1 MANVNV
7 AIRITS
13 NYRGG
18 PGFRKADRDVK
29 KFRTNV
35 GRAANSVR
43 AFQFVLAGVALST
56 ISIWGKKIISVVAD
70 LQLLQIRLNNVEGSA
85 KAGAKQ
91 FQSLFQKFKTA
102 PFEIDKVIDGFVRLR
117 AAGIATGLATETM
130 ENLVDAVAAFGGTSQ
145 ELQRATIGFQQVAG
159 KGVLSMEELRQQIG
173 EAVPAAMVVMS
184 RAAGITVGQFVEK
197 VKNGMISA
205 TEAFEFFNQGAKEAF
220 GGFAQS
226 LRFTITGALQGLKSE
241 VRLELHDL
249 FNIRT
254 DATARI
260 TAFIIILTER
270 IGAFIKSLDQDS
282 VNSFWRSFEGIAAL
296 VEGVVRALAT
306 LVLILGKLF
315 GLAGEA
321 AGVFGGQVL
330 LFGIIGSML
339 FGRGPTFIVAG
350 IALIANELGLF
361 SKLVENKRKIAAG
374 KNPGGVT
381 GFILGI
387 TGGRQGRLDAG
398 LAQMRPGE
406 HRDIGGGIT
415 EFHRQAAGEVDNTAR
430 ALSDVDKLAKTV
442 QEELNKIEF
451 KGVLAGILGLGA
463 GVAKLTE
470 NMLKLRDNTAR
481 AADAFGV
488 PWIAKLDRM
497 EKSAKALI
505 KPLAEMQEKLEEDFR
520 GRGKDIRDNEALS
533 IEQKAEALTKLS
545 FRFDEATASG
555 KELDGR
561 LAEINAN
568 VATYKQLSADK
579 SFREMAIALA
589 EMTVR
594 ANTATGSMDQLG
606 IDLSKANVE
615 SLQATAKLDGLIVS
629 LTALADQ
636 DARFKGI
643 LAGMIALRAREAAVA
658 KANADQ
664 IRKTQELTL
673 KGLRLETA
681 VLRARSAEQIRVLKL
696 ENSFGIEN
704 LLNSQ
709 LQNEVLAR
717 KAEFR
722 ARLLSI
728 QQEMLRIEQEL
739 NILVLS
745 PERRAELEN
754 QLEIYRKLK
763 GAIEDVAATVTEANL
778 AEQQLWQNLAQIIEN
793 GVGNALEGLITKTKT
808 LKEAML
814 DMWRSAIREV
824 SRYIIKLLIAKAI
837 KFAIGLF
844 AGGVTGGGVTPLT
857 ELPHGNPFAKG
868 GGFKGKVKT
877 FAHGDILRGPTLFGL
892 AGEAGTEAIM
902 PLSRGPGG
910 KLGVNASGAGGDT
923 FNITIQALDTQTGA
937 EFLMKNMDVITAG
950 LTHETSLN
958 RGFRRGVS

>member
-29 KFRTNV
+29 KFRKNV

-56 ISIWGKKIISVVAD
+56 ISIWGKKIVSVVAD

-260 TAFIIILTER
+260 TAFIKILTDR
-270 IGAFIKSLDQDS
+270 IGAFIKSLDQDT
-282 VNSFWRSFEGIAAL
+282 VNKFWQSFEGIAAL
-296 VEGVVRALAT
+296 VEGVVGALAKII
-306 LVLILGKLF
+306 LVIAQLF
-315 GLAGEA
+315 GLIGQA
-321 AGVFGGQVL
+321 AGVLGGQVL
-330 LFGIIGSML
+330 IAGILGSILFGTGAGVII
-339 FGRGPTFIVAG
+339 AG
-350 IALIANELGLF
+350 ITGIVTALGGFDKSVRELNKKGVPEGGMLGRFLDRTGGRRRMTGVDLGLF
-361 SKLVENKRKIAAG
+361 GTIGKPLERLPPGVE
-374 KNPGGVT
+374 
-381 GFILGI
+381 
-387 TGGRQGRLDAG
+387 
-398 LAQMRPGE
+398 
-406 HRDIGGGIT
+406 
-415 EFHRQAAGEVDNTAR
+415 EFPLPVKPKE
-430 ALSDVDKLAKTV
+430 LSEIEKLAKTV
-442 QEELNKIEF
+442 QEELNKMEF

-470 NMLKLRDNTAR
+470 KMIKLRDNTAR

-488 PWIAKLDRM
+488 SWISKLDRM
-497 EKSAKALI
+497 KKSATGLRKELE
-505 KPLAEMQEKLEEDFR
+505 PLREKLEEDLR
-520 GRGKDIRDNEALS
+520 GRGKDIRDNDALS
-533 IEQKAEALTKLS
+533 IEQKAEALIALTK
-545 FRFDEATASG
+545 RFDEAA
-555 KELDGR
+555 KEGDELQGR
-561 LAEINAN
+561 LDAINKN
-568 VATYKQLSADK
+568 IATFKSLSADK
-579 SFREMAIALA
+579 SFRGMSIALA
-589 EMTVR
+589 EMVVR
-594 ANTATGSMDQLG
+594 ANAATGSMDQLA

-615 SLQATAKLDGLIVS
+615 SLQATAKLDDLIVK
-629 LTALADQ
+629 LKALVELDE
-636 DARFKGI
+636 RFKGI
-643 LAGMIALRAREAAVA
+643 LAQMIALRKREADVA
-658 KANADQ
+658 RANADQ
-664 IRKTQELTL
+664 IRKTQELSL

-681 VLRARSAEQIRVLKL
+681 VLRARSAEQVRILKI
-696 ENSFGIEN
+696 ENSFGIKT

-709 LQNEVLAR
+709 LQQEVLAR
-717 KAEFR
+717 KAELQQQVL
-722 ARLLSI
+722 AI
-728 QQEMLRIEQEL
+728 QSEMLRIEGEL
-739 NILVLS
+739 NVLVLS
-745 PERRAELEN
+745 PDRRAELEA
-754 QLEIYRKLK
+754 QLEIWRKLRK
-763 GAIEDVAATVTEANL
+763 AIEGVSATVTEANL
-778 AEQQLWQNLAQIIEN
+778 AEQQLWQNLASIIEN

-844 AGGVTGGGVTPLT
+844 ADGGVVGGGGT
-857 ELPHGNPFAKG
+857 ELAHGNPFAKG
-868 GGFKGKVKT
+868 GAFKGKVKT

-910 KLGVNASGAGGDT
+910 KLGIQATGAGGDT
-923 FNITIQALDTQTGA
+923 WNITLQTIDQQTGA
-937 EFLMKNMDVITAG
+937 EFMMKQMPTIVAG
-950 LTHETSLN
+950 LTQENSLN
-958 RGFRRGVS
+958 RGFRRGVN